1 MKIAFLVTCFPCL
14 SETFI
19 LNQIT
24 GLIDRGHE
32 VDIYAYE
39 RSNDP
44 KIHEDVEKYNLLN
57 RTIYYGESEKN
68 IPVSRIVRLVKGFE
82 LLIANYK
89 KNPRAFIRSMNI
101 IRYKKKA
108 ANLKLLYM
116 IVPFVGRGDYD
127 VIQCHFGPNGNR
139 GVILKD
145 LGVFTGKIITVFHG
159 YDITQYIHNNGRD
172 AYKYLFDKGDFFL
185 PISQR
190 WKNEL
195 ISLGCRKEKIMVH
208 RMGIDVEKYND
219 FHRNTKGDDKLKIIT
234 IARFVEKKG
243 IRYGVEAV
251 GQVVKEHPEIEYRII
266 GDGPLRDEIE
276 SVIDQLKLRE
286 KIKLLGWKSE
296 AEILKY
302 MNDSDILLLSSVT
315 SNDGDQEGIP
325 VVLMEAM
332 AMGLPVVS
340 TFHSGIPE
348 LVQDGISG
356 FLAPE
361 RDVSGLAK
369 KLRHCIEHPELWPS
383 ILKEAH
389 NTIIQNYNIDDL
401 NDRLVMIYQQLLDS
415 HRDRFV
421 SD

>member
-39 RSNDP
+39 RSNDS
-44 KIHEDVEKYNLLN
+44 KIHEDVEKYHLLS
-57 RTIYYGESEKN
+57 RTFYYGDSKYN
-68 IPVSRIVRLVKGFE
+68 MPANRIFRLIKGFSI
-82 LLIANYK
+82 LMTHFN
-89 KNPRAFIRSMNI
+89 KNKRAFINSLNI
-101 IRYKKKA
+101 FRYKKEA
-108 ANLKLLYM
+108 ASLKLLYK

-127 VIQCHFGPNGNR
+127 VIQCHFGPNGNL
-139 GVILKD
+139 GVFLKD
-145 LGVFTGKIITVFHG
+145 LEVFTGKIITVFHG
-159 YDITQYIHNNGRD
+159 YDITQYIHKNGRD
-172 AYKYLFDKGDFFL
+172 AYKYLFDKGDLFL

-195 ISLGCRKEKIMVH
+195 ISMGCRKENILVH
-208 RMGIDVEKYND
+208 RMGIDIERYNN
-219 FHRNTKGDDKLKIIT
+219 FHRNTEGDDKLKIIT

-251 GQVVKEHPEIEYRII
+251 GQIVKEHPEIEYRII

-276 SVIDQLKLRE
+276 AVIDQLKLRE
-286 KIKLLGWKSE
+286 KVKLLGWKSQ
-296 AEILKY
+296 AEILRY
-302 MNDSDILLLSSVT
+302 MNDSDILLLPSVT

-401 NDRLVMIYQQLLDS
+401 NDRLVMIYQQLLDF

-421 SD
+421 SN